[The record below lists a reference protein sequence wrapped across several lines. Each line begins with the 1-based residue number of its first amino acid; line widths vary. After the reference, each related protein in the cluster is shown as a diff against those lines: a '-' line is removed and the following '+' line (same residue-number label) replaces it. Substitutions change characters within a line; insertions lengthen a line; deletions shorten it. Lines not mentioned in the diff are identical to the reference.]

1 MALNDVHKRQIADL
15 LRGRGLRGENLE
27 TLRKYDETL
36 RIERKS
42 LARRYG
48 VMYVIH
54 RVGVDTGINYRDL
67 TKDDLKSWL
76 ATLDNL
82 KTSTVSTYQ
91 VIVKQFFKWLYGV
104 EDGYPDIVRWI
115 KPPNTRKQRKLPTDL
130 ITTSDV
136 RLMIDAADHPRD
148 RALIAL
154 IYESACRVGEIMAM
168 DVKDVTF
175 DQYGAVIVVDG
186 KTGMRRGRLIT
197 ASPYLSQWIDQ
208 HPLHDRGA
216 PLFVSFANSNY
227 GARISEDGVR
237 SIIRTLVKRAGIQK
251 HVYPHLFRHS
261 RLTELASDF
270 TEQQLKIIAGWA
282 GDSRMAAIYVHL
294 SGADVD
300 RRILEKAGL
309 LDREETREA
318 NEVLTP
324 KDCPR
329 CKETNPATAKF
340 CYKCGMALDMKTAME
355 IDDKKNAE
363 TLELMDLIQRE
374 PRVFEILKAAT
385 NAQGG

>member
-1 MALNDVHKRQIADL
+1 MALNDVHKRQVADL
-15 LRGRGLRGENLE
+15 LRGRGLHGENLE

-54 RVGVDTGINYRDL
+54 RLGVDTGINYRGMA
-67 TKDDLKSWL
+67 KDDLKSWL

-82 KTSTVSTYQ
+82 KTSSMSTYL

-115 KPPNTRKQRKLPTDL
+115 KPPNARKQRKLPTDL
-130 ITTSDV
+130 ITTNDV
-136 RLMIDAADHPRD
+136 RLMIDAAVHPRD

-154 IYESACRVGEIMAM
+154 IYESACRVGEVMAM

-175 DQYGAVIVVDG
+175 DQYGCVIVVDG
-186 KTGMRRGRLIT
+186 KTGMRRVRLIT
-197 ASPYLSQWIDQ
+197 ASPYLSQWVDQ
-208 HPLHDRGA
+208 HPLHDRTA
-216 PLFVSFANSNY
+216 PLFVSFANSHY
-227 GARISEDGVR
+227 GARVSEDGVR
-237 SIIRTLVKRAGIQK
+237 SIIKTLAKRAGIQK
-251 HVYPHLFRHS
+251 HIYPHLFRHS

-309 LDREETREA
+309 LDQAETREA

-340 CYKCGMALDMKTAME
+340 CYKCGMALDIKTAME
-355 IDDKKNAE
+355 EDEKRNVEMLAV
-363 TLELMDLIQRE
+363 MDFIQKE
-374 PRVFEILKAAT
+374 PKLFKILKDAVK
-385 NAQGG
+385 